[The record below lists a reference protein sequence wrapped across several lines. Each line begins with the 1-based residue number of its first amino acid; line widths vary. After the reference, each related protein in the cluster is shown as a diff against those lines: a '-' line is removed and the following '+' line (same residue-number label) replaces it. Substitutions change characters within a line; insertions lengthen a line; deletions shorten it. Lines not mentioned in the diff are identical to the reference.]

1 MLKKFISILL
11 FLFSLSTISFSQVN
25 FDLDFTFSKIDPEDE
40 LVSLQLLD
48 YNDDGN
54 DEIIAGFS
62 NEEND
67 EWRIVC
73 YSLTG
78 DTLETYSQEYQN
90 NEYLRKAYLY
100 KYATSNNYLITTLNS
115 DYSVNLLLKIYNF
128 ESSALIDSCI
138 ITISGLA
145 WFEKVYFIKPL
156 LFNESL
162 IIYVG
167 TSVFYGGSVETE
179 VSNIYKFLFNNYSL
193 SFIESIEGCGAD
205 LRKYDSFDSLIS
217 LNKYSIWCVGAWP
230 EEFRSYSIKLLTH
243 EYASSVIQVYYTSG
257 SCVCQEPTVYYDY
270 PSNFRILTNND
281 NFYSDYGMI
290 IYFRQND
297 SDYGIRNNFKCFC
310 SDFSATCWTKHDTQI
325 GSNNIISSTC
335 VLTNLGNYF
344 VMYFRENQLE
354 IRDRITGNIVHNDSS
369 SINPFTIKRTSDN
382 ELLFFVY
389 TGNEYEVYTVN
400 DIYLSV
406 DDKNSNINNT
416 YQLSNYPNPF
426 RSETMISLN
435 LTKDSVTNLHE
446 LTQMKIYNIKGQF
459 VKELGIRISGCEFGE
474 AIWDGRDEN
483 GRPVPTGI
491 YFSNLLIDKKIQA
504 CKKIILL
511 R

>member
-115 DYSVNLLLKIYNF
+115 DHSVNLLLKIYNF

-167 TSVFYGGSVETE
+167 TSVFYGAFFME
-179 VSNIYKFLFNNYSL
+179 VL
-193 SFIESIEGCGAD
+193 SKLKYQISI
-205 LRKYDSFDSLIS
+205 
-217 LNKYSIWCVGAWP
+217 
-230 EEFRSYSIKLLTH
+230 
-243 EYASSVIQVYYTSG
+243 
-257 SCVCQEPTVYYDY
+257 
-270 PSNFRILTNND
+270 
-281 NFYSDYGMI
+281 NFYLI
-290 IYFRQND
+290 I
-297 SDYGIRNNFKCFC
+297 
-310 SDFSATCWTKHDTQI
+310 
-325 GSNNIISSTC
+325 
-335 VLTNLGNYF
+335 
-344 VMYFRENQLE
+344 
-354 IRDRITGNIVHNDSS
+354 IV
-369 SINPFTIKRTSDN
+369 
-382 ELLFFVY
+382 
-389 TGNEYEVYTVN
+389 
-400 DIYLSV
+400 YLS
-406 DDKNSNINNT
+406 
-416 YQLSNYPNPF
+416 
-426 RSETMISLN
+426 
-435 LTKDSVTNLHE
+435 
-446 LTQMKIYNIKGQF
+446 
-459 VKELGIRISGCEFGE
+459 
-474 AIWDGRDEN
+474 
-483 GRPVPTGI
+483 
-491 YFSNLLIDKKIQA
+491 
-504 CKKIILL
+504 
-511 R
+511 